1 METPLGKVHGE
12 LRKPIAAVVLF
23 SIAINLLALT
33 VPLYMTQVFDRVLTS
48 YSVETL
54 VMLTALALGLIG
66 LFVALDNLRG
76 QLLTRAALRA
86 EQALGEPLLAAAA
99 QDQLAGR
106 TDPILPL
113 RDLAALRNFASSPV
127 MTAFFDA
134 PMVPLYVIVTFLV
147 HPLLGAIA
155 LLGALLMLVC
165 ALANQRATAKRAEAA
180 GKAGNALLH
189 GADQQARNA
198 DVIQA
203 MGLMPA
209 LRARWREAQDAALE
223 EQMLAQ
229 EQGGRY
235 QVAMRYTRLALQIAT
250 LAFGAALVIAGDIT
264 AGMMFAVSIILS
276 RGLQPVEVAVGSW
289 RALLS
294 ARASYGRIRDALAR
308 AGMPREVME
317 LPPPRGR
324 IAVENV
330 IHALGPERRPVI
342 KGISFELVPGDSLGI
357 VGPAASG
364 KSTLA
369 RLMLGVWAPT
379 SGKVRLDG
387 ADVAQWPRES
397 LGRHVGY
404 LPQEVELFPGTVAE
418 NIARMESP
426 DAEEV
431 VAAARWARVHE
442 MILRLPQGYDTRIMA
457 GGLMLS
463 PGQRQRIAL
472 ARALYRAPQLL
483 ALDEPKSN
491 LDGEGEEA
499 LGAALEEAGKR
510 GITVIVVA
518 HRMSIVRHLKKL
530 LLLNDGAV
538 QAFGNRE
545 DVVGKLVPK
554 LGVVRA
560 GAA

>member
-1 METPLGKVHGE
+1 
-12 LRKPIAAVVLF
+12 
-23 SIAINLLALT
+23 
-33 VPLYMTQVFDRVLTS
+33 
-48 YSVETL
+48 
-54 VMLTALALGLIG
+54 
-66 LFVALDNLRG
+66 
-76 QLLTRAALRA
+76 
-86 EQALGEPLLAAAA
+86 
-99 QDQLAGR
+99 
-106 TDPILPL
+106 
-113 RDLAALRNFASSPV
+113 
-127 MTAFFDA
+127 
-134 PMVPLYVIVTFLV
+134 
-147 HPLLGAIA
+147 
-155 LLGALLMLVC
+155 
-165 ALANQRATAKRAEAA
+165 
-180 GKAGNALLH
+180 
-189 GADQQARNA
+189 
-198 DVIQA
+198 
-203 MGLMPA
+203 
-209 LRARWREAQDAALE
+209 
-223 EQMLAQ
+223 
-229 EQGGRY
+229 
-235 QVAMRYTRLALQIAT
+235 
-250 LAFGAALVIAGDIT
+250 
-264 AGMMFAVSIILS
+264 
-276 RGLQPVEVAVGSW
+276 VEVAVGSW

-472 ARALYRAPQLL
+472 ARALYGDPFLIV
-483 ALDEPKSN
+483 LDEPHSN
-491 LDGEGEEA
+491 LDSEGE
-499 LGAALEEAGKR
+499 AALTQAIQAAKAR
-510 GITVIVVA
+510 KAIVIVIA
-518 HRMSIVRHLKKL
+518 HRPLALAACDKVLYL
-530 LLLNDGAV
+530 ANGV
-538 QAFGNRE
+538 QQAFGPRDE
-545 DVVGKLVPK
+545 VLPKILMRTAPVPAAQAPFVVVGQ
-554 LGVVRA
+554 
-560 GAA
+560 GASGARS